1 MPSSLPRSGSS
12 THLSYGLDTPGPVL
26 FILFASLI
34 MGLAGFIALKIETQ
48 YQLMGF
54 LGVAALLFA
63 LLLIAVGTWMF
74 WSAYRG
80 KALAAADFINQ
91 LDLKS
96 NQKLLDVGCGR
107 GFILIEAAKR
117 LPRGKATGLDDWS
130 QFDLYVNNP
139 GKTWENAQIEGVS
152 ARVKVDTG
160 DMRKLPYPKHSF
172 DRVTAH
178 LALHR
183 LNKRED
189 RKTALMEM
197 ARVLKPKGLLALQDF
212 KNLRQTVV
220 DLKTLQFKNIQLSK
234 YKFFFFP
241 PVRMIL
247 AQK

>member
-1 MPSSLPRSGSS
+1 MPPLLSKPGSS
-12 THLSYGLDTPGPVL
+12 THLFYGLDTPGPVL
-26 FILFASLI
+26 LLLVSSLVLA
-34 MGLAGFIALKIETQ
+34 LAGFAALNIETQ

-54 LGVAALLFA
+54 LGFTAVLFA
-63 LLLIAVGTWMF
+63 ILLISVGIWMV
-74 WSAYRG
+74 WSAVRG
-80 KALAAADFINQ
+80 KALAAKDFIEQ
-91 LDLKS
+91 LDLKT

-117 LPRGKATGLDDWS
+117 LPRGRAVGLDNWS

-139 GKTWENAQIEGVS
+139 VRTWENAQQEGIS
-152 ARVKVDTG
+152 NRIKVDTG
-160 DMRKLPYPKHSF
+160 DMRELPYPRNYF

-183 LNKRED
+183 LKSRED
-189 RKTALMEM
+189 RKKALSEM

-212 KNLRQTVV
+212 KYLHQILE
-220 DLKTLQFKNIQLSK
+220 DLKSLRFKNIKVSK

-241 PVRMIL
+241 PVRMVL